1 MKHDSGEK
9 YAAIRTLHKADFA
22 DAAER
27 ANWERKYLYSHLSP
41 FFVEDENGLTIAGNG
56 GVNTFGW
63 YSRNFLVEGGKCYLL
78 RVVFS
83 AIGIDDINLNV
94 LNLLT
99 WRLKGRAETSPAQ
112 DNVTYYYRDGG
123 HIVGEQAFM
132 CHGDAESVDVQL
144 LLRHSPDGSV
154 TWKSME
160 LEQVAPPKKRPVRV
174 SATKWQVSRYCD
186 GKEDNRAK
194 VRSLIETAAADK
206 SDIIVLPEFTPYYDY
221 SMEAASIAER
231 VPDGEFCQF
240 LAEQAKKHK
249 INVAAGILEL
259 AQDGTTYNTCV
270 IFDRQGKYVGGY
282 RKIHL
287 YWPETMFNGTTP
299 GDDSPV
305 FDLDFGRV
313 GAMICY
319 DSWYGECARLLALKG
334 AEIILFPAAGYE
346 EKVLPAR
353 AIDNNV
359 YIVCAQLNS
368 SSYILDTKG
377 ETLAKID
384 QSSAFGVETVEID
397 LSVRQLPHVNGGG
410 NMNSGSGGR
419 RSARNSRSDK
429 IHREILQEMDTWENR
444 REYSTWVYE
453 E

>member
-1 MKHDSGEK
+1 MGIIKTI
-9 YAAIRTLHKADFA
+9 AKADFA
-22 DAAER
+22 DAGER
-27 ANWERKYLYSHLSP
+27 AKWERKFVYPHLSP
-41 FFVEDENGLTIAGNG
+41 YFGGDEDGLSITGNG
-56 GVNTFGW
+56 SVNTFGW
-63 YSRNFLVEGGKCYLL
+63 YSRSFPVEGGKCYLL
-78 RVVFS
+78 RTVFS
-83 AIGIDDINLNV
+83 VVGIDDINLHI

-99 WRLKGRAETSPAQ
+99 WRLKNRPASSPAQ
-112 DNVTYYYRDGG
+112 DNVTYYRRDGAL
-123 HIVGEQAFM
+123 IVGEQAFM
-132 CHGDAESVDVQL
+132 CHPDTESVDVGL

-154 TWKSME
+154 TWKGME
-160 LEQVAPPKKRPVRV
+160 LAEVEPPKKRPVRV
-174 SATKWQVSRYCD
+174 TATKWQVSSFCE

-194 VRSLIETAAADK
+194 TKQLIETAGAAK

-221 SMEAASIAER
+221 TMEAASIAET
-231 VPDGEFCQF
+231 VPDGEFCTF
-240 LAEQAKKHK
+240 LAGLAKANN

-259 AQDGTTYNTCV
+259 AEGGTTYNTCV
-270 IFDRQGKYVGGY
+270 IFDRKGKYVGGY

-313 GAMICY
+313 GVMICY

-384 QSSAFGVETVEID
+384 QSSKFGIETVEID

-419 RSARNSRSDK
+419 RSVRNSRSDK
-429 IHREILQEMDTWENR
+429 IHREIQKEMDTWENR
-444 REYSTWVYE
+444 EEYSTWVYGN
-453 E
+453 

>member
-1 MKHDSGEK
+1 MNGGK
-9 YAAIRTLHKADFA
+9 YTVIKTLCKSDFTEAAGR
-22 DAAER
+22 E
-27 ANWERKYLYSHLSP
+27 NWEPKFVYGHLSP
-41 FFVEDENGLTIAGNG
+41 FFRADEDGLTVTGNG

-63 YSRNFLVEGGKCYLL
+63 YSRSFGVEGGKCYLL
-78 RVVFS
+78 KTVF
-83 AIGIDDINLNV
+83 AVKGIDDINLNI

-99 WRLKGRAETSPAQ
+99 WRIKGRPESSPAQ
-112 DNVTYYYRDGG
+112 DNVTHYRKLGDC
-123 HIVGEQAFM
+123 IVGEQAFM
-132 CHGDAESVDVQL
+132 CHADTQSVDVGL
-144 LLRHSPDGSV
+144 LLRHSPDGGV

-160 LEQVAPPKKRPVRV
+160 LSEVEPPKKRPVRV
-174 SATKWQVSRYCD
+174 SATKWLVSGYCE

-194 VRSLIETAAADK
+194 VKTLIETAGASK

-221 SMEAASIAER
+221 TMEAASVAER
-231 VPDGEFCQF
+231 VPDGEFCVF
-240 LAEQAKKHK
+240 LSGLARENN

-259 AQDGTTYNTCV
+259 AEDGTTYNTCV
-270 IFDRQGKYVGGY
+270 IFDRAGKYVGAY

-313 GAMICY
+313 GVMICY

-353 AIDNNV
+353 AVDNNV

-368 SSYILDTKG
+368 SSYILDTRG
-377 ETLAKID
+377 ECLAKID
-384 QSSAFGVETVEID
+384 QSEKFGVETVEID

-419 RSARNSRSDK
+419 RSVRNSRSDK
-429 IHREILQEMDTWENR
+429 IHREILREMGTWEDR
-444 REYSTWVYE
+444 EEYSTWVYGK
-453 E
+453 